1 MTPEQF
7 AYWLQG
13 YAELTPNTPPNTE
26 QWKNIRERLAT
37 VFHKVTPP
45 LSVPSILGQPNQIG
59 GPWIPSKNVVGDF
72 PEPPKTIC

>member
-13 YAELTPNTPPNTE
+13 FFELSGTDQLTAA
-26 QWKNIRERLAT
+26 QVKMVREHLAT

-45 LSVPSILGQPNQIG
+45 LGPSPGYHDLGTFITSPTTFDHI
-59 GPWIPSKNVVGDF
+59 KV
-72 PEPPKTIC
+72 C